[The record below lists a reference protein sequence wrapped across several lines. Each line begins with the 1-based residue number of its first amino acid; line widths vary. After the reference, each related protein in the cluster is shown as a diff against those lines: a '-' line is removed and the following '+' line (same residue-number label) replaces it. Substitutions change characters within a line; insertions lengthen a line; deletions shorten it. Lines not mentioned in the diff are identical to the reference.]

1 MRMTRYWMTGSMA
14 LILLVAGR
22 MPTRTDLED
31 EQREGQGAR
40 ITMISKYQVDETM
53 RYIERT
59 ARKSGL
65 PVLLRTAVQQAPAE
79 GEQAEASAE
88 QAPAQVLVLGDT
100 DGRTPVWQGAEHETP
115 YLPWHVTVRQR
126 ADGRAEVV
134 LPDASQMPPP
144 EEIDAGTLS
153 RLNDLSKVIE
163 RGIT

>member
-22 MPTRTDLED
+22 MPTRTDLD
-31 EQREGQGAR
+31 EEREGQGAR
-40 ITMISKYQVDETM
+40 ITMISKYHVDETM

-65 PVLLRTAVQQAPAE
+65 PVLLRTAVQVPTDETAEVAPD
-79 GEQAEASAE
+79 QT
-88 QAPAQVLVLGDT
+88 PAQVLVLGDT

-126 ADGRAEVV
+126 PDGRAEVI
-134 LPDASQMPPP
+134 LPDASQLPPP

-153 RLNDLSKVIE
+153 RLNNLSKVIE

>member
-31 EQREGQGAR
+31 EREGQGAR
-40 ITMISKYQVDETM
+40 ISMISKYQVDETM

-65 PVLLRTAVQQAPAE
+65 PVLLRTAVQAHPDEA
-79 GEQAEASAE
+79 AEASTD
-88 QAPAQVLVLGDT
+88 QAPAQVLVLGDP
-100 DGRTPVWQGAEHETP
+100 DGRTPVWQGAEHKTP

-126 ADGRAEVV
+126 ADGRAEVI
-134 LPDASQMPPP
+134 LPDASQLPLP
-144 EEIDAGTLS
+144 EEMDADTLS
-153 RLNDLSKVIE
+153 RMSDLSKVIE

>member
-22 MPTRTDLED
+22 MPTRTDLDD
-31 EQREGQGAR
+31 EREGQGAR

-65 PVLLRTAVQQAPAE
+65 PVLVRTAVQAPPRDA
-79 GEQAEASAE
+79 AEALAD
-88 QAPAQVLVLGDT
+88 QAPAQVLVLGDE
-100 DGRTPVWQGAEHETP
+100 DGRTPVWQGAENETP

-126 ADGRAEVV
+126 PDGRAEVV
-134 LPDASQMPPP
+134 LPDASQMPQP